1 MKGELEILGFK
12 FRPVIVILCMLVG
25 ASMGV
30 LSICSCSKLILQDL
44 QEGFG
49 SMMAVPPSNVL
60 PRKKT
65 LGTPDKLFFYA
76 DTEFKPECC
85 ESSSVGSSSG
95 CACVTSEQIAFINS
109 RGGNRSD
116 KGLY

>member
-12 FRPVIVILCMLVG
+12 FRPVIVIL
-25 ASMGV
+25 
-30 LSICSCSKLILQDL
+30 
-44 QEGFG
+44 EGFG

-65 LGTPDKLFFYA
+65 LGPPDKLFFYA